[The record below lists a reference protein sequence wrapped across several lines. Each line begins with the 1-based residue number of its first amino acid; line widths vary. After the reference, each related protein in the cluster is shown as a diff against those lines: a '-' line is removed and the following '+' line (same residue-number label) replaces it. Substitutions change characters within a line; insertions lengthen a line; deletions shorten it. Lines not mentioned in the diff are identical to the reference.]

1 MSMAEIT
8 VYDAPTGI
16 YAIARHYYL
25 LFQHQTTAE
34 LSRSMNGLWGPPGT
48 FSFLRQV
55 CLNPKTFP

>member
-1 MSMAEIT
+1 MAEIT
-8 VYDAPTGI
+8 VFYAPTGI

-55 CLNPKTFP
+55 CLNP